1 MVLCSF
7 TAMVIILKVIF
18 MDQDFMNH
26 IFEVE
31 KVLLREI
38 ANENRNIFMPMG
50 YRLEMSKDY
59 IESSNSLESFVLK
72 IKKNKD

>member
-1 MVLCSF
+1 
-7 TAMVIILKVIF
+7 

-31 KVLLREI
+31 KVLLQEI
-38 ANENRNIFMPMG
+38 ANENKNIFMPMG

-59 IESSNSLESFVLK
+59 EANQNSLESIILK